1 MAHAVG
7 PEEDLLPSIR
17 QLITSVS
24 PSLQAAGTLAAAEDV
39 LFHLEETDENFHR
52 YEFVKYV
59 KNKIEEVLGPLI
71 EEKLENR
78 DFNEH
83 SKDPEMP

>member
-1 MAHAVG
+1 MAHAVAA
-7 PEEDLLPSIR
+7 EEDLLPSIR

-52 YEFVKYV
+52 
-59 KNKIEEVLGPLI
+59 
-71 EEKLENR
+71 
-78 DFNEH
+78 
-83 SKDPEMP
+83 